1 MRAARKVLDD
11 EHFGLEKVK
20 DRITEYLAVR
30 QLAPD
35 VKGGVLCL
43 VALRARARRASP

>member
-1 MRAARKVLDD
+1 MPWNTRTEERLDVRAARKVLDD

-30 QLAPD
+30 QLAPAARPH
-35 VKGGVLCL
+35 GGH
-43 VALRARARRASP
+43 